1 MWPLCSQ
8 LAGACLGCDK
18 GAPCPSWGT
27 ASISTVRLAVT
38 RGGHVPHGRCQ
49 MLHPPECPG
58 LVPSVPL
65 HGGGPDQTLGR
76 GLLLRC
82 RAGTQLG
89 TAVLAGATPSLCTGH
104 PPLLL
109 RQGGGSTSEGTAQR
123 CPLLPLPE
131 HPHTRPGPQG
141 LCSAPRCQAEPAVRG
156 VSAGA
161 LGPQEGR
168 FALRQRS
175 GAEDCASHRPLPP
188 SLLVAVT
195 VSVQR
200 GNLGTETD
208 PAAPHPSPALV

>member
-1 MWPLCSQ
+1 MTKGLPVLVGAQPPSPLS
-8 LAGACLGCDK
+8 
-18 GAPCPSWGT
+18 
-27 ASISTVRLAVT
+27 
-38 RGGHVPHGRCQ
+38 
-49 MLHPPECPG
+49 G
-58 LVPSVPL
+58 LLSP
-65 HGGGPDQTLGR
+65 GGGMFPMGGAKCCTLLSALVWFPLSPCMGEDQTRPWDEGSRSGAGLGHSWAQQCWQVPPC
-76 GLLLRC
+76 LF
-82 RAGTQLG
+82 AQVT
-89 TAVLAGATPSLCTGH
+89 